1 MAADRD
7 HNDLTLSHLKQ
18 LHGCDNDA
26 MLALF
31 VMQMAMPYMHS
42 LLLEFLTTC
51 LLVGQDH
58 RTRTVWHLN
67 KAGTQYVAKDKST
80 YEFPH
85 REHHLSKLAEVF
97 GVGDDGRIT
106 CALSLSK
113 DGSPLLNFFDELF
126 TLWKES
132 AHPLLDEIS
141 RKKKGRFLRLRSPD
155 EFLNYR
161 HTTDQKAA
169 FTWRN
174 LSVVETNQSI
184 FWHDMS
190 LRGWFQWHRG
200 NKKLALVEGDAEQ
213 AIREAIAKD
222 KGFRGAIG
230 FSNADP
236 ERCRFCKKQ
245 SSQACDFCLSGTCTE
260 CLELFDAVTEKVPF
274 FCPRPQCMTSRR
286 CYDSD
291 FHEAIERYF
300 RRLVN
305 ELEVEELDIATAAH
319 LARVLLETQLLS
331 RFIPG
336 AEGLYGY
343 VEDAITT
350 KLAHFT
356 FWDFASIVSYGNPG
370 VAVTDR

>member
-1 MAADRD
+1 M
-7 HNDLTLSHLKQ
+7 
-18 LHGCDNDA
+18 
-26 MLALF
+26 
-31 VMQMAMPYMHS
+31 
-42 LLLEFLTTC
+42 
-51 LLVGQDH
+51 
-58 RTRTVWHLN
+58 
-67 KAGTQYVAKDKST
+67 
-80 YEFPH
+80 
-85 REHHLSKLAEVF
+85 
-97 GVGDDGRIT
+97 
-106 CALSLSK
+106 
-113 DGSPLLNFFDELF
+113 
-126 TLWKES
+126 
-132 AHPLLDEIS
+132 
-141 RKKKGRFLRLRSPD
+141 
-155 EFLNYR
+155 
-161 HTTDQKAA
+161 
-169 FTWRN
+169 
-174 LSVVETNQSI
+174 VETNQSI
-184 FWHDMS
+184 VWHDMS
-190 LRGWFQWHRG
+190 VRGWFQWHRG

-305 ELEVEELDIATAAH
+305 ELEVEELDIATAAR

-350 KLAHFT
+350 KLADFT

-370 VAVTDR
+370 VAVTNSEGLDRRFDYEDFQYSAWRHQRLIWNR